1 MRILILALAVL
12 LSACAAAP
20 RPQPSSAETWLVV
33 DGMVKIQG
41 IT

>member
-1 MRILILALAVL
+1 MRYLLFAVLALLVG
-12 LSACAAAP
+12 CAAAP
-20 RPQPSSAETWLVV
+20 KPQPSTAEAWLVV